1 MLQDNIEGNGRLDTL
16 SGISYTGA
24 MNSEPKRKG
33 HTPNLTDKLR
43 TEADART
50 FLEEK
55 RWPDG
60 VVCAF
65 EDCGGAEV
73 ARLDVKAGVRKNGR
87 AIPARSLY
95 VCKAC
100 RRQFSVTKGT
110 IFEDS
115 KIPLRTWLIVAQRM
129 VVSKKSVSARQIE
142 REFGV
147 THEAAWFMC
156 HRIRWAM
163 ADKHPTR
170 LRGTIEAD
178 ETYVGGKP
186 RGHRKHRSEK
196 LTMSERITE
205 AWAKKTPVFGIKERD
220 GRVRARVMPKITQ
233 REIERTMFHHI
244 ERGHSRLMTDE
255 HAIYTHISKM
265 LPHDVI
271 RHDSEYVRGEIHTQG
286 IESFW
291 AILKRGLIG
300 TYHHV
305 DAGYLAQYV
314 NEYEFRHNTRKI
326 TDEERFNALLANV
339 GGRLEWYVGKQAKA
353 EPS

>member
-1 MLQDNIEGNGRLDTL
+1 MNG
-16 SGISYTGA
+16 
-24 MNSEPKRKG
+24 EPKHKG
-33 HTPNLTDKLR
+33 HTPNLTDRLR
-43 TEADART
+43 TEADARA
-50 FLEEK
+50 FLEAK
-55 RWPDG
+55 RWPNG

-73 ARLDVKAGVRKNGR
+73 TRLEVKASVRKNGR
-87 AIPARSLY
+87 TVPARSLFT
-95 VCKAC
+95 CKAC

-163 ADKHPTR
+163 TDKHPTK
-170 LRGTIEAD
+170 LSGTIEAD

-186 RGHRKHRSEK
+186 RGHRKHRSASMD
-196 LTMSERITE
+196 MSERISA
-205 AWAKKTPVFGIKERD
+205 AWANKTPVFGIRERE
-220 GRVRARVMPKITQ
+220 GRVRARVMPKVSQ
-233 REIERTMFHHI
+233 EAIERTMFHNI
-244 ERGHSRLMTDE
+244 DRENSRLMTDQ
-255 HAIYTHISKM
+255 HAIYQHIGRM

-271 RHDSEYVRGEIHTQG
+271 RHDSEYVRGDIHTQG

-305 DAGYLAQYV
+305 DAGYLNQYV
-314 NEYEFRHNTRKI
+314 AEYEFRHNTRHI
-326 TDEERFNALLANV
+326 SDAERFTALLANV
-339 GGRLEWYVGKQAKA
+339 GGRLDWYVGKNAKA
-353 EPS
+353 ETPS

>member
-1 MLQDNIEGNGRLDTL
+1 
-16 SGISYTGA
+16 

-33 HTPNLTDKLR
+33 HTNNLNDLLQ
-43 TEADART
+43 TEADARA
-50 FLEEK
+50 FLESK
-55 RWPDG
+55 RWPNG

-73 ARLDVKAGVRKNGR
+73 TRMEIAAKTYKRKGKSDR
-87 AIPARSLY
+87 MVPARSLFN
-95 VCKAC
+95 CKAC
-100 RRQFSVTKGT
+100 RRQFTVTKGT

-115 KIPLRTWLIVAQRM
+115 KIALRTWLVVAQRM

-163 ADKHPTR
+163 TDKHPTK
-170 LRGTIEAD
+170 LKGTIEAD

-186 RGHRKHRSEK
+186 RGHRTQRIKTR
-196 LTMSERITE
+196 TMSDAISE
-205 AWAKKTPVFGIKERD
+205 AWAKKTPVFGIKERG
-220 GRVRARVMPKITQ
+220 GRVRAGVMPKVNQ
-233 REIERTMFHHI
+233 AAVERTMFHNI
-244 ERGHSRLMTDE
+244 DRDNSRLMTDE
-255 HAIYTHISKM
+255 HAVYQKISAL

-271 RHDSEYVRGEIHTQG
+271 RHDSEYVRGEVHTQG

-291 AILKRGLIG
+291 SILKRGLIG

-305 DAGYLAQYV
+305 DAGYLNQYV
-314 NEYEFRHNTRKI
+314 QEYAFRHNTRHI
-326 TDEERFNALLANV
+326 SDEERFTAFL
-339 GGRLEWYVGKQAKA
+339 GQISGRLDWYVGKNAKA
-353 EPS
+353 ETPS